1 MGAEDRDIMHLL
13 ARRLSHGRPDRAGEE
28 LCQCLCGL
36 GASMARLYLA
46 DYDHAIL
53 HAVAA
58 APRGTA
64 QAPDVPVDRTP
75 GGTAFSTRQVV
86 TADTDLGHQVWIP
99 VTERSDRLGVI
110 ELLLASPDLPVAGS
124 AAEIGLVTGQ
134 FLHSAARYTDVF
146 DLRRRHYRM
155 NLAAEIQ
162 WSMLI
167 PALSFTAPAVTLAGA
182 LEPSYD
188 IAGDGFDYAAQEQI
202 LDLCVL
208 DAVGHDLHSTLV
220 SALALGA
227 HRHGR
232 RQGLDLT
239 QLAQMIDQVVG
250 DEWENREF
258 ATGHLAQIDLTSGRL
273 SWINAGHP
281 APLVIRD
288 GRVADELNCAS
299 CLPLGYGIRI
309 TEVGEYQLQPGDQ
322 LLFYTD
328 GATEA
333 RGSGP
338 GHEQFGFER
347 LCEVVEAEFGT
358 GPPLPQTLR
367 RVIRHIIKHRDG
379 QPLDDDVTLL
389 ACQWHPQT

>member
-1 MGAEDRDIMHLL
+1 MGTEDHEIMRVLT
-13 ARRLSHGRPDRAGEE
+13 RRLSHGRPDMAGEQ
-28 LCQCLCGL
+28 LCQSLCDL
-36 GASMARLYLA
+36 GASMARLYLV

-53 HAVAA
+53 HPVAT

-64 QAPDVPVDRTP
+64 QAPPVPVAGTP
-75 GGTAFSTRQVV
+75 GGAAFGTKQVV
-86 TADTDLGHQVWIP
+86 TAATDLGHQVWIP
-99 VTERSDRLGVI
+99 VSERSDRLGVI
-110 ELLLASPDLPVAGS
+110 ELLLTSTDHPVTGS

-162 WSMLI
+162 WTMLI

-182 LEPSYD
+182 LEPAYN

-232 RQGLDLT
+232 RQGLGLT

-250 DEWENREF
+250 AEWGQREF
-258 ATGHLAQIDLTSGRL
+258 ATGHLAQVDLASGRL

-281 APLVIRD
+281 APLLLRA
-288 GRVADELNCAS
+288 GRVVAELNCAS
-299 CLPLGYGIRI
+299 CLPLGFGIRI
-309 TEVGEYQLQPGDQ
+309 SEVGEYQLQPGDQ

-333 RGSGP
+333 RSP
-338 GHEQFGFER
+338 GHEQFGLGR
-347 LCEVVEAEFGT
+347 LRAVLEAELGA
-358 GPPLPQTLR
+358 GPPLPQALR
-367 RVIRHIIKHRDG
+367 RVIQHISKHRDG

-389 ACQWHPQT
+389 ACQWHPQAG